1 MTSFSWKK
9 KTGSSVKRDV
19 SVAFEEDTKNENDQ
33 LEGVDWLTLVPHK
46 KIVCLEDA
54 VCKSSRL
61 KDEGSLLAQS
71 ERFDWLIVALSFS
84 EQYFSCSQV
93 HKQKPW

>member
-1 MTSFSWKK
+1 L
-9 KTGSSVKRDV
+9 
-19 SVAFEEDTKNENDQ
+19 AFEEDTKNENDQ

-71 ERFDWLIVALSFS
+71 ERFMKRLTTNFYCIYCEFTRAFGT
-84 EQYFSCSQV
+84 CRN
-93 HKQKPW
+93 

>member
-1 MTSFSWKK
+1 
-9 KTGSSVKRDV
+9 
-19 SVAFEEDTKNENDQ
+19 
-33 LEGVDWLTLVPHK
+33 
-46 KIVCLEDA
+46 
-54 VCKSSRL
+54 
-61 KDEGSLLAQS
+61 LLAQS

>member
-1 MTSFSWKK
+1 
-9 KTGSSVKRDV
+9 
-19 SVAFEEDTKNENDQ
+19 

-71 ERFDWLIVALSFS
+71 ERFD
-84 EQYFSCSQV
+84 
-93 HKQKPW
+93 